1 MLAIVLAIVLASER
15 QRGRQDDVL
24 LSDASIVAG
33 LCDLFGLARWYLG
46 GVPVA
51 GCFKKAKIRTP
62 LKPQLRRISF
72 SSFFEF

>member
-33 LCDLFGLARWYLG
+33 LCDLFGLAQLHRGGIAVESRWL
-46 GVPVA
+46 VVLRKP
-51 GCFKKAKIRTP
+51 KAE
-62 LKPQLRRISF
+62 RR
-72 SSFFEF
+72 